1 MICKSINKMKKI
13 LTLTF
18 FVLTFC
24 NNLNAQSK
32 NVSKSI
38 IDPTARV
45 TKFHEKRE
53 LEEMQKGG
61 LVELYLERIRVL
73 ANRIPFIALTN
84 KAGISMQDI
93 GIPENSGY
101 GKFLDKQH
109 EAIKNFILET
119 ESCQK
124 SITPFADK
132 NNIINAILA
141 YETILKDLK
150 MLHDN

>member
-1 MICKSINKMKKI
+1 MKKI
-13 LTLTF
+13 LTLAF
-18 FVLTFC
+18 FVLTFF
-24 NNLNAQSK
+24 NDISAQNK

-45 TKFHEKRE
+45 TKFHEKKE

-61 LVELYLERIRVL
+61 LVDLYLERIRVL
-73 ANRIPFIALTN
+73 IHRIPFIALTN

-93 GIPENSGY
+93 GIPENSTH
-101 GKFLDKQH
+101 GKFLDRQH
-109 EAIKNFILET
+109 EVIKYFVSET

-141 YETILKDLK
+141 YETILKDFK

>member
-1 MICKSINKMKKI
+1 MKKI
-13 LTLTF
+13 LTFAF
-18 FVLTFC
+18 FVLTFF
-24 NNLNAQSK
+24 NNLSAQNK

-38 IDPTARV
+38 INPMAYV
-45 TKFHEKRE
+45 SKFHEKSE
-53 LEEMQKGG
+53 LDGMQKGG

-73 ANRIPFIALTN
+73 VHRIPFIALTN
-84 KAGISMQDI
+84 KTGISMQDV

-101 GKFLDKQH
+101 NKFLDKQH
-109 EAIKNFILET
+109 EAIKYFLSET

-141 YETILKDLK
+141 YETILKDLR